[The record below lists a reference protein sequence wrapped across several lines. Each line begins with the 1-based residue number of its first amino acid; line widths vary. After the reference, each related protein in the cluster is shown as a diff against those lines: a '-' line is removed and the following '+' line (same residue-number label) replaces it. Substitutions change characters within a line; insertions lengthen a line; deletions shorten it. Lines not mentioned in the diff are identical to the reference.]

1 MMHVYVQIL
10 VALYESSEPTFIG
23 NYVQTTPIPLTK
35 LFKQELD
42 TWNSTCQS
50 NLILY
55 I

>member
-42 TWNSTCQS
+42 T
-50 NLILY
+50 
-55 I
+55 